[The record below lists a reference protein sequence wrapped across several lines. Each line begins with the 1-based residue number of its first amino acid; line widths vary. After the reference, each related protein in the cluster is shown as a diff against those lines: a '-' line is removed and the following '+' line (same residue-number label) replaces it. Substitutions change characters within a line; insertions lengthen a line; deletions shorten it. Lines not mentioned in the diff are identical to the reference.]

1 MSTISYSIKRWGG
14 LLTGNNI
21 NPQPVV
27 YIKPDMDLI
36 NFAMANE
43 NKLLVS
49 ISETNLPYE
58 NKKLLGVFTVDNNRP
73 NYFSQSGYYM
83 IVLVS
88 DWHGEPE
95 DMSKLGK
102 INIHGFKKVDV
113 GVDNSSPSSSLNQLN
128 SIMNE
133 FNSKGKI
140 SPKLIIIM
148 ILVCLLVGMLIYIYN
163 SRDVSVDKL
172 PQDNIYANIKLNIKP
187 NYYL

>member
-1 MSTISYSIKRWGG
+1 MSTISYSITRGGG
-14 LLTGNNI
+14 LLTANNN

-58 NKKLLGVFTVDNNRP
+58 NKKLLAVLTVDPKRP
-73 NYFSQSGYYM
+73 NYFNQSGYYM

-88 DWHGEPE
+88 DWYGEPE

-102 INIHGFKKVDV
+102 INIHGFQKVEL
-113 GVDNSSPSSSLNQLN
+113 DNSSSPSSSLNQLN

-140 SPKLIIIM
+140 SPKLFFIM
-148 ILVCLLVGMLIYIYN
+148 ILVCLLVGMIIYMYKSN
-163 SRDVSVDKL
+163 SKDVDIIQQK
-172 PQDNIYANIKLNIKP
+172 DNRYAYIKP
-187 NYYL
+187 KYF